1 MNSELVRSIA
11 DLSNR
16 WRNRFLLSKASSSP
30 QHLRRGARGEKLA
43 CRLPRRNGYKIL
55 YRNFKGRSGGEI
67 DIVCRDRDTLVFV
80 EVKTR
85 TREDFGRP
93 FTAVDRQKR
102 KRISRGALNWLRML
116 DNPDIFFRFDV
127 VEVLVTEDDAP
138 RIELIKNA
146 FPLFQALS
154 LLMNHKIHHLA
165 VGVLVVIHFFIGLG
179 WYALFGEAWLNYNA

>member
-30 QHLRRGARGEKLA
+30 QHLRRGAQGEKLA
-43 CRLPRRNGYKIL
+43 CRLLRRNGYKIL

-93 FTAVDRQKR
+93 ITAVDREKK
-102 KRISRGALNWLRML
+102 KRISRGGLNWLRML
-116 DNPDIFFRFDV
+116 DNPDILFRFDV
-127 VEVLVTEDDAP
+127 VEVIIAEDASP
-138 RIELIKNA
+138 RLELIKNA
-146 FPLFQALS
+146 FPLS
-154 LLMNHKIHHLA
+154 KPYI
-165 VGVLVVIHFFIGLG
+165 
-179 WYALFGEAWLNYNA
+179 Y